1 MKKSLSLLL
10 SFFSFLLFF
19 SCSNNLKSSSLVIS
33 FNLPNQK
40 NQNVQR
46 VATNQENL
54 NVTVIMYDV
63 ENLEDQIEDISDFKI
78 IQKQTVPVKNNSAR
92 ITFNDITVGT
102 KSIIKAQITCED
114 KILYEGQSQ
123 IFVVSEG
130 KNSIIINLMPY
141 TGGADSIPE
150 DTQNP
155 EEQENTISV
164 TVQLPNSD
172 VTFDINVSKK
182 DASINIKI
190 EKLPEDYLIDKVLVD
205 GNPIN
210 ARSEQY
216 SYSSFD
222 AADVLFI
229 TVVIKD
235 QQGNY
240 YSKEIQYSVEDNTI
254 VGV

>member
-33 FNLPNQK
+33 FNLQNQK

-46 VATNQENL
+46 TAANQENL

-63 ENLEDQIEDISDFKI
+63 ENMEDKIENIPDYKI
-78 IQKQTVPVKNNSAR
+78 IQNQTVPVKNNSAR

-102 KSIIKAQITCED
+102 KSIIKAQITRDNE
-114 KILYEGQSQ
+114 ILYKGQSQ

-130 KNSIIINLMPY
+130 KNSITIDLMSCSDN
-141 TGGADSIPE
+141 TDVPE
-150 DTQNP
+150 HPQNP
-155 EEQENTISV
+155 EEQKNTISV
-164 TVQLPNSD
+164 TVQLPND
-172 VTFDINVSKK
+172 VSFIIRVVKEDT
-182 DASINIKI
+182 SINIQI
-190 EKLPEDYLIDKVLVD
+190 QNLLDVYQIDKVLVD

-210 ARSEQY
+210 ASSEQY
-216 SYSSFD
+216 SYSSFV

-235 QQGNY
+235 ERSNY
-240 YSKEIQYSVEDNTI
+240 YSKVIQYSVEENKI
-254 VGV
+254 VGE

>member
-54 NVTVIMYDV
+54 NVTVTLYDV

-102 KSIIKAQITCED
+102 KSIIKAQISSD
-114 KILYEGQSQ
+114 NKILYEGQSQ

-130 KNSIIINLMPY
+130 KNSIVINLMPY
-141 TGGADSIPE
+141 TGGSDSIPE

-155 EEQENTISV
+155 DDQKNTISV
-164 TVQLPNSD
+164 TVQLPND
-172 VTFDINVSKK
+172 VSFNIIVLEDDT
-182 DASINIKI
+182 SINIQI
-190 EKLPEDYLIDKVLVD
+190 EKLPDGYQIDKVLVD

-210 ARSEQY
+210 ASSEQY
-216 SYSSFD
+216 SYSSFV

-240 YSKEIQYSVEDNTI
+240 YSKVIQYSVEDNTI

>member
-46 VATNQENL
+46 TATNQENL
-54 NVTVIMYDV
+54 NVTVTLYDV
-63 ENLEDQIEDISDFKI
+63 ENLEDQIEYIPDDKI
-78 IQKQTVPVKNNSAR
+78 IQKQTVPVINNSAR

-102 KSIIKAQITCED
+102 KSIIKAQITRDNE
-114 KILYEGQSQ
+114 ILYKGQSQ

-130 KNSIIINLMPY
+130 KNSITIDLMSCY
-141 TGGADSIPE
+141 IPE
-150 DTQNP
+150 NPQNP
-155 EEQENTISV
+155 EEQKNTISV
-164 TVQLPNSD
+164 TVQLPND
-172 VTFDINVSKK
+172 VSFIIRVVKEDT
-182 DASINIKI
+182 SINIQI
-190 EKLPEDYLIDKVLVD
+190 QNLPEGYQIDKVLVD

-210 ARSEQY
+210 ASSEQY
-216 SYSSFD
+216 SYSSFV

-235 QQGNY
+235 ERSNY
-240 YSKEIQYSVEDNTI
+240 YSKEIQYSVEDNKI
-254 VGV
+254 VGE